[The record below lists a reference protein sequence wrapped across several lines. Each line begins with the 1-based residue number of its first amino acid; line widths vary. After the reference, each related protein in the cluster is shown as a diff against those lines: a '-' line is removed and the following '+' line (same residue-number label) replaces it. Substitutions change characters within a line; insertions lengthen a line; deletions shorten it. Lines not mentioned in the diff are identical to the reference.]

1 MIPITIEGISIG
13 SIQWERFDVQIG
25 VMDSGFDINR
35 ILGMDFL
42 SAVGAV
48 IVLNSRDYELNDVLK
63 KYTSDQVEMYSVPVY
78 VYVT

>member
-1 MIPITIEGISIG
+1 
-13 SIQWERFDVQIG
+13 
-25 VMDSGFDINR
+25 
-35 ILGMDFL
+35 MDFL